1 MTKLDRILCAL
12 IYLLITAT
20 WFLGAVPILWQMDT
34 HVAHWIAGGFSLFW
48 VLVSLYAYWLITFK
62 ASRPA

>member
-1 MTKLDRILCAL
+1 MTKLDKILCAL

-20 WFLGAVPILWQMDT
+20 WFTLAVPMLLQMDT
-34 HVAHWIAGGFSLFW
+34 QVAHWIAYGFSAFW
-48 VLVSLYAYWLITFK
+48 IGLTLYIYWLITFR